1 MYDIAIIGAGV
12 VGSLIAR
19 ELAKYNL
26 SLIVLEKEND
36 VAMGSSKANS
46 GIVHA
51 GYNAKTGTLKA
62 QLNVKGCKMM
72 PRIAEELGV
81 KYKQNGSLVVA
92 FHNEEMA
99 AVRDLYTRGRL
110 NGVED
115 LTIVDHH
122 QLQTMEP
129 YLNPA
134 AIGALYAPKAGIIC
148 PYTLTV
154 AALGNAMDNGV
165 ALKCNFPVTALCDKS
180 SYFEIVSGQEEVIE
194 AAMVINVA
202 GMFADEI
209 AAMVGDDFFFLH
221 PRRGE
226 YYLFDREMGHIAR
239 QTVFQTPTPRGKGVL
254 VTPTAHGNLMIG
266 PNAEDIEDKQD
277 KKTTK
282 AGLDKVWRDAL
293 KSMPGLP
300 KTGVITEFTGL
311 RASGNTGD
319 FIITQSP
326 SHPRLIHVA
335 GIDSPGLA
343 SSPAIATYVEDML
356 RRIGVLTQKR
366 RSFNPYRR
374 PIPELREMK
383 KKERLS
389 LIASNPAY
397 GRIVCRCEEISEGE
411 ILDAI
416 YQNPKATD
424 IDGIKRRT
432 RTGMGRCQGGFCM
445 PAVAEILSRELG
457 IPMEKI
463 TKKGPGS
470 EILTGK
476 TK

>member
-51 GYNAKTGTLKA
+51 GYDAKTGTLKA
-62 QLNVKGCKMM
+62 LLNVKGCNMM
-72 PRIAEELGV
+72 PRVAEELGV
-81 KYKQNGSLVVA
+81 KYQQNGSLVVA
-92 FHNEEMA
+92 FSREEMET
-99 AVRDLYTRGRL
+99 VTSLYTRGKL

-115 LTIVDHH
+115 LAIVDQG
-122 QLQTMEP
+122 QLRLMEP
-129 YLNPA
+129 YLNPGA
-134 AIGALYAPKAGIIC
+134 LGALYAPKAGIVC

-165 ALKCNFPVTALCDKS
+165 ALKCNFPVTALNDKS
-180 SYFEIVSGQEEVIE
+180 SYFEIVSGSDIVE
-194 AAMVINVA
+194 AGMVINVA
-202 GMFADEI
+202 GLYADAI
-209 AAMVGDDFFFLH
+209 AAMVGDDFFSLH

-226 YYLFDREMGHIAR
+226 YYLFDREMGSMAKRTI
-239 QTVFQTPTPRGKGVL
+239 FQTPTAKGKGVL

-266 PNAEDIEDKQD
+266 PNAEDIEDKKD

-282 AGLDKVWRDAL
+282 AGLDKIWHDAL
-293 KSMPGLP
+293 KTMPDLP
-300 KTGVITEFTGL
+300 KSGVITEFTGL
-311 RASGNTGD
+311 RAAGNTGD
-319 FIITQSP
+319 FVITQSP
-326 SHPRLIHVA
+326 AHPRLVHVA
-335 GIDSPGLA
+335 AIDSPGLA
-343 SSPAIATYVEDML
+343 SSPAIAAYVEDML
-356 RRIGVLTQKR
+356 RQIGVLTQKR
-366 RSFNPYRR
+366 SAFDPYRR
-374 PIPELREMK
+374 GIPALREMQ
-383 KKERLS
+383 KKERLG
-389 LIASNPAY
+389 LIAHNPVY

-424 IDGIKRRT
+424 IDGVKRRT
-432 RTGMGRCQGGFCM
+432 RSGMGRCQGSFCL
-445 PAVAEILSRELG
+445 PAVAEILSREWG
-457 IPMEKI
+457 VPMEKI

>member
-36 VAMGSSKANS
+36 VSMGSSKANS

-51 GYNAKTGTLKA
+51 GYDTKTGTLKA
-62 QLNVKGCKMM
+62 LLNVKGCKMM

-81 KYKQNGSLVVA
+81 EYRQNGSLVTA
-92 FHNEEMA
+92 FQHEEMEA
-99 AVRDLYTRGRL
+99 IKDLYTRGRL

-115 LTIVDHH
+115 LTIVDQQ
-122 QLQTMEP
+122 QLRIMEP

-134 AIGALYAPKAGIIC
+134 AIGALYAPTAGIIC

-165 ALKCNFPVTALCDKS
+165 VLKCNFPVTALRDKS
-180 SYFEIVSGQEEVIE
+180 SYFEIVSNREVIE
-194 AAMVINVA
+194 AAIVINVA
-202 GMFADEI
+202 GLFADEI
-209 AAMVGDDFFFLH
+209 AAMVGDDFFSLH

-226 YYLFDREMGHIAR
+226 YYLFDREMGHVAR
-239 QTVFQTPTPRGKGVL
+239 QTVFQMPTALGKGVL

-266 PNAEDIEDKQD
+266 PNAEDIDNKQD
-277 KKTTK
+277 KMTTK
-282 AGLDKVWRDAL
+282 AGLNKVWKDAL
-293 KSMPGLP
+293 KSMPCLP
-300 KTGVITEFTGL
+300 KNGVITEFTGL

-326 SHPRLIHVA
+326 AHSRLLHVA

-343 SSPAIATYVEDML
+343 SSPAIAAYVEDML
-356 RRIGVLTQKR
+356 RQMGVLTQKR
-366 RSFNPYRR
+366 SNFNPYRR
-374 PIPELREMK
+374 PIPALREMK
-383 KKERLS
+383 KKERLA

-411 ILDAI
+411 VLDAI
-416 YQNPKATD
+416 RQNPKATD

-445 PAVAEILSRELG
+445 PTVAEILSRELG
-457 IPMEKI
+457 IPMEQI